1 MKGFFC
7 DKMTLFPLLFMFIHI
22 FSHIMKKVFSQL
34 SFLSLL
40 LLGSLQ
46 VSFAQI
52 GTTISLSGVITPDQ
66 SLSTFVGASLAFVDP
81 SGKENRTKTD
91 KQGNFTSVVLQPN
104 TQYTLRISGT
114 DLLVTTHPY
123 TTPSVSKFTEVKQNF
138 SVMAAV
144 AGRQLF
150 TTEAFALG
158 TSQLTESAKVQL
170 TSLIELLKQNRGL
183 SVSLSMPKEEAAPIQ
198 AKAKAKK
205 TKKSKEQVEE
215 MPNHDSQ
222 RNINQERIDVIQQFL
237 ADVKSKDKRVA
248 LLLEGIIKQAAAPVA
263 AKKTKKKDTKSAT
276 TTPDKVAVTL
286 TCKIMSMNNI

>member
-1 MKGFFC
+1 
-7 DKMTLFPLLFMFIHI
+7 
-22 FSHIMKKVFSQL
+22 MKKVFSQL

-123 TTPSVSKFTEVKQNF
+123 TTPNVSKFTEVKQNF

-263 AKKTKKKDTKSAT
+263 AKKTKKTDTKSAT

>member
-1 MKGFFC
+1 
-7 DKMTLFPLLFMFIHI
+7 
-22 FSHIMKKVFSQL
+22 MKKVFSQL
-34 SFLSLL
+34 SFLTLV

-81 SGKENRTKTD
+81 NGKENRTKTD

-123 TTPSVSKFTEVKQNF
+123 TTPNVSKFTEVKQNF

-198 AKAKAKK
+198 AKVKAKK
-205 TKKSKEQVEE
+205 SKKSKEQVEE
-215 MPNHDSQ
+215 MPNPDSQ
-222 RNINQERIDVIQQFL
+222 RNINQERIDVLQQFL

-263 AKKTKKKDTKSAT
+263 AKKTKKKDTKPAT

>member
-1 MKGFFC
+1 
-7 DKMTLFPLLFMFIHI
+7 MFIHI

-123 TTPSVSKFTEVKQNF
+123 TTPNVSKFTEVKQNF

-198 AKAKAKK
+198 AKVKAKK
-205 TKKSKEQVEE
+205 SKKSKEQVEE

-248 LLLEGIIKQAAAPVA
+248 LLLEGIIKQAAAPVT
-263 AKKTKKKDTKSAT
+263 AKKTKKKDTKPAT

>member
-1 MKGFFC
+1 
-7 DKMTLFPLLFMFIHI
+7 MFIHI

-123 TTPSVSKFTEVKQNF
+123 TTPNVSKFTEVKQNF